1 MAYKNNN
8 KLILQNNNIITHQR
22 CAYGKEQA
30 AILVKQA
37 NYLNILDYMKEE
49 QLIKQIDYETEKE
62 NFFKQCSKTKS
73 NHTKRQYKNGLNK
86 LEEYCKMN
94 NKNILFIKARE
105 ADDFITEVNSSE
117 LSNLSVRALVSSCSS
132 FFSFLERRYP
142 FMKNPFR
149 GTKTRPPVKNKKRLE
164 VPTKKEIELIIKD
177 ISDPLIKVAIIFIM
191 ECGVRVGAL
200 PKLEIRNNPTGER
213 SFKYYSYSKGK
224 EISWKVTDKVIK
236 LLAKARRAKQNNL
249 SFNNPFKNKSSEV
262 IRNIFYR
269 SSKRLY
275 EKGKIK
281 AAYSIHDIRHYFAV
295 TLYKQTK
302 DIELIRQ
309 ALNHSSIAI
318 TGIYLKSLE
327 VE

>member
-1 MAYKNNN
+1 MASKNKNQ
-8 KLILQNNNIITHQR
+8 LISQNNNNIITE
-22 CAYGKEQA
+22 EQA
-30 AILVKQA
+30 ELLIKQA

-86 LEEYCKMN
+86 LEEYCSMN

-117 LSNLSVRALVSSCSS
+117 LSNLSIRALVSSCSS

-142 FMKNPFR
+142 FIKNPFR

-177 ISDPLIKVAIIFIM
+177 ISDPLIKMAVIFIM

-200 PKLEIRNNPTGER
+200 PKLEIRNN
-213 SFKYYSYSKGK
+213 KYYSYSKGK

-236 LLAKARRAKQNNL
+236 ELKKNNL
-249 SFNNPFKNKSSEV
+249 TFNAPFKNKSSEV

-275 EKGKIK
+275 EQGKIK
-281 AAYSIHDIRHYFAV
+281 ASYSIHDIRHYFAV
-295 TLYKQTK
+295 TLYKKTR
-302 DIELIRQ
+302 DIELIRK
-309 ALNHSSIAI
+309 ALNHSNIAI
-318 TGIYLKSLE
+318 TGLYLRSLE

>member
-1 MAYKNNN
+1 MASKKKNQ
-8 KLILQNNNIITHQR
+8 LILPYNNNIITE
-22 CAYGKEQA
+22 EQA
-30 AILVKQA
+30 ELLTKQA

-86 LEEYCKMN
+86 LEEYCSMN

-117 LSNLSVRALVSSCSS
+117 LSNLSIRALVSSCSS

-142 FMKNPFR
+142 FIKNPFR

-177 ISDPLIKVAIIFIM
+177 ISDPLIKMAIIFIM

-200 PKLEIRNNPTGER
+200 PKLEIRNN
-213 SFKYYSYSKGK
+213 KYYSYSKGK

-236 LLAKARRAKQNNL
+236 ELKRNNIT
-249 SFNNPFKNKSSEV
+249 FNAPFKNKSSEV

-275 EKGKIK
+275 EQGKIK

-295 TLYKQTK
+295 TLYKQTR
-302 DIELIRQ
+302 DIELIRK
-309 ALNHSSIAI
+309 ALNHSNIAI
-318 TGIYLKSLE
+318 TGLYLRSLE

>member
-1 MAYKNNN
+1 MADKKNN
-8 KLILQNNNIITHQR
+8 KLILQNNNIITE
-22 CAYGKEQA
+22 EQA
-30 AILVKQA
+30 ELLIKQA

-86 LEEYCKMN
+86 LEEYCRIN

-117 LSNLSVRALVSSCSS
+117 LSNLSIRALVSSCSS

-142 FMKNPFR
+142 FIKNPFR

-177 ISDPLIKVAIIFIM
+177 ISDPLIKMAIIFIM

-200 PKLEIRNNPTGER
+200 PKLEIRNN
-213 SFKYYSYSKGK
+213 KYYSYSKGK
-224 EISWKVTDKVIK
+224 EISWKVTDKAIK
-236 LLAKARRAKQNNL
+236 ELKKNKLDIET
-249 SFNNPFKNKSSEV
+249 PFKNKSSEV

-275 EKGKIK
+275 VQGKIK
-281 AAYSIHDIRHYFAV
+281 ASYSIHDIRHYFAV
-295 TLYKQTK
+295 TLYKKTK

-318 TGIYLKSLE
+318 TGIYLRSLE
-327 VE
+327 VEQ

>member
-1 MAYKNNN
+1 MADKKNN
-8 KLILQNNNIITHQR
+8 KLILQNNNIITE
-22 CAYGKEQA
+22 EQA
-30 AILVKQA
+30 ELLIKQA

-86 LEEYCKMN
+86 LEEYCRMN

-117 LSNLSVRALVSSCSS
+117 LSNLSIRALVSSCSS

-142 FMKNPFR
+142 FIKNPFR

-177 ISDPLIKVAIIFIM
+177 ISDPLVKTAVIFIQ

-200 PKLEIRNNPTGER
+200 SKLEIKNN
-213 SFKYYSYSKGK
+213 KYYSYSKGK
-224 EISWKVTDKVIK
+224 EISWKVTDKAIK
-236 LLAKARRAKQNNL
+236 ELKKNNL
-249 SFNNPFKNKSSEV
+249 SFDAPFKNKSSEV
-262 IRNIFYR
+262 IRNVFYR

-275 EKGKIK
+275 EQGKIK

-295 TLYKQTK
+295 TLYKQTR
-302 DIELIRQ
+302 DIELIRK
-309 ALNHSSIAI
+309 ALNHSNIAI
-318 TGIYLKSLE
+318 TGLYLRSLE

>member
-1 MAYKNNN
+1 MASKKN
-8 KLILQNNNIITHQR
+8 KELILQNNNIISQ
-22 CAYGKEQA
+22 EQA
-30 AILVKQA
+30 ELLYKQA

-73 NHTKRQYKNGLNK
+73 NHTKRQYRNGLNK

-164 VPTKKEIELIIKD
+164 VPSKKEIELIIKD

-200 PKLEIRNNPTGER
+200 PKLEIRNN
-213 SFKYYSYSKGK
+213 KYYSYSKGK

-236 LLAKARRAKQNNL
+236 LLKQNNL
-249 SFNNPFKNKSSEV
+249 SFNCPFKNKSSEV

-275 EKGKIK
+275 KQGKIK
-281 AAYSIHDIRHYFAV
+281 AAYSIHDVRHYFAV
-295 TLYKQTK
+295 TIYKQTK

>member
-1 MAYKNNN
+1 MASKKNN
-8 KLILQNNNIITHQR
+8 KLIIQNNNIISQ
-22 CAYGKEQA
+22 EQA
-30 AILVKQA
+30 ELLIKQA

-117 LSNLSVRALVSSCSS
+117 LSNLSIRALVSSCSS

-177 ISDPLIKVAIIFIM
+177 ISNPLIKVAIIFIM

-200 PKLEIRNNPTGER
+200 PKLEIRNN
-213 SFKYYSYSKGK
+213 KYYSYSKGK

-236 LLAKARRAKQNNL
+236 LLKQNNL

-275 EKGKIK
+275 NQGKIK

-327 VE
+327 AE

>member
-1 MAYKNNN
+1 MASKNKNQLISQNNN
-8 KLILQNNNIITHQR
+8 INNNIITE
-22 CAYGKEQA
+22 EQA
-30 AILVKQA
+30 ELLIKQA

-86 LEEYCKMN
+86 LEEYCRIN

-117 LSNLSVRALVSSCSS
+117 LSNLSIRALVSSCSS

-142 FMKNPFR
+142 FIKNPFR

-177 ISDPLIKVAIIFIM
+177 ISDPLIKMAVIFIM

-200 PKLEIRNNPTGER
+200 PKLEIRNN
-213 SFKYYSYSKGK
+213 KYYSYSKGK

-236 LLAKARRAKQNNL
+236 ELKKNNL
-249 SFNNPFKNKSSEV
+249 TFNAPFKNKSSEV

-275 EKGKIK
+275 VQGKIK

-295 TLYKQTK
+295 TLYKKTK
-302 DIELIRQ
+302 DIELIRK
-309 ALNHSSIAI
+309 ALNHSNIAI
-318 TGIYLKSLE
+318 TGLYLRSLE

>member
-1 MAYKNNN
+1 MASKKYEE
-8 KLILQNNNIITHQR
+8 LILQNNNIISQ
-22 CAYGKEQA
+22 EQA
-30 AILVKQA
+30 ELLYKQA

-200 PKLEIRNNPTGER
+200 PKLEIRNN
-213 SFKYYSYSKGK
+213 KYYSYSKGK
-224 EISWKVTDKVIK
+224 EISWKVTEKVIK
-236 LLAKARRAKQNNL
+236 LLKQNNL

-275 EKGKIK
+275 NQGKIK

-309 ALNHSSIAI
+309 ALNHSNIAI

>member
-1 MAYKNNN
+1 MASKGNN
-8 KLILQNNNIITHQR
+8 KLIIQNNNIISQ
-22 CAYGKEQA
+22 EQA
-30 AILVKQA
+30 ELLYKQA

-86 LEEYCKMN
+86 LEEYCLRRSTCGEMN

-200 PKLEIRNNPTGER
+200 PKLEIRNN
-213 SFKYYSYSKGK
+213 KYYSYSKGK
-224 EISWKVTDKVIK
+224 EISWKVTEKVIK
-236 LLAKARRAKQNNL
+236 LLKQNNI
-249 SFNNPFKNKSSEV
+249 SFNSPFKNKSSEV

-275 EKGKIK
+275 NQGKIK

>member
-1 MAYKNNN
+1 MASKKKNE
-8 KLILQNNNIITHQR
+8 LILQNNNNIITE
-22 CAYGKEQA
+22 EQA
-30 AILVKQA
+30 ELLIKQA

-86 LEEYCKMN
+86 LEEYCRIN

-117 LSNLSVRALVSSCSS
+117 LSNLSIRALVSSCSS

-142 FMKNPFR
+142 FIKNPFR

-177 ISDPLIKVAIIFIM
+177 ISDPLIKMAIIFIM

-200 PKLEIRNNPTGER
+200 PKLEIKNN
-213 SFKYYSYSKGK
+213 KYYSYSKGK
-224 EISWKVTDKVIK
+224 EISWKVTDKAIK
-236 LLAKARRAKQNNL
+236 ELKKNKLDIET
-249 SFNNPFKNKSSEV
+249 PFKNKSSEV

-275 EKGKIK
+275 VQGKIK

-295 TLYKQTK
+295 TLYKK
-302 DIELIRQ
+302 NRDIELIRK
-309 ALNHSSIAI
+309 ALNHSNIAI
-318 TGIYLKSLE
+318 TGIYLRSLE

>member
-1 MAYKNNN
+1 MY
-8 KLILQNNNIITHQR
+8 ILYNNIITE
-22 CAYGKEQA
+22 KQA
-30 AILVKQA
+30 ELLIKQA

-73 NHTKRQYKNGLNK
+73 NHTKRQYRNGLNK
-86 LEEYCKMN
+86 LEEYCRMN
-94 NKNILFIKARE
+94 SKNILFIKARE

-117 LSNLSVRALVSSCSS
+117 LSNLSIRALVSSCSS

-177 ISDPLIKVAIIFIM
+177 IADPIIKVAIIFIM

-200 PKLEIRNNPTGER
+200 PKLEIRNN
-213 SFKYYSYSKGK
+213 KYYSYSKGK
-224 EISWKVTDKVIK
+224 EISWKVTDKVVK
-236 LLAKARRAKQNNL
+236 LLKQNNL

-275 EKGKIK
+275 NQGKIK

>member
-1 MAYKNNN
+1 MADKKNN
-8 KLILQNNNIITHQR
+8 KLILQNNNIITE
-22 CAYGKEQA
+22 EQA
-30 AILVKQA
+30 ELLIKQA

-86 LEEYCKMN
+86 LEEYCRMN

-117 LSNLSVRALVSSCSS
+117 LSNLSIRALVSSCSS

-142 FMKNPFR
+142 FIKNPFR

-177 ISDPLIKVAIIFIM
+177 ICDPLVKTAVIFIQ

-200 PKLEIRNNPTGER
+200 PKLEIKNN
-213 SFKYYSYSKGK
+213 KYYSYSKGK
-224 EISWKVTDKVIK
+224 EISWKVTDKAIK
-236 LLAKARRAKQNNL
+236 ELKKNKLDIET
-249 SFNNPFKNKSSEV
+249 PFKNKSSEV
-262 IRNIFYR
+262 IRNVFYR

-275 EKGKIK
+275 EQGKIK
-281 AAYSIHDIRHYFAV
+281 ASYSIHDIRHYFAV
-295 TLYKQTK
+295 TLYKKTK

-318 TGIYLKSLE
+318 TGIYLRSLE

>member
-1 MAYKNNN
+1 MASKKYKE
-8 KLILQNNNIITHQR
+8 LILQNNNIINQ
-22 CAYGKEQA
+22 EQA
-30 AILVKQA
+30 ELLYKQA

-49 QLIKQIDYETEKE
+49 QLIKQIDYKTEKE

-117 LSNLSVRALVSSCSS
+117 LSNLSIRALVSSCSS

-177 ISDPLIKVAIIFIM
+177 ISDPLIKVSIIFIM

-200 PKLEIRNNPTGER
+200 PKLEIRNNPAGEH

-224 EISWKVTDKVIK
+224 EISWKVTEKVIK
-236 LLAKARRAKQNNL
+236 LLKQNNL

-275 EKGKIK
+275 NQGKIK

-302 DIELIRQ
+302 DIELVRQ

-327 VE
+327 AE

>member
-1 MAYKNNN
+1 MASKNKNQLISQNNN
-8 KLILQNNNIITHQR
+8 INNNIITE
-22 CAYGKEQA
+22 EQA
-30 AILVKQA
+30 ELLIKQA

-86 LEEYCKMN
+86 LEEYCSMN

-117 LSNLSVRALVSSCSS
+117 LSNLSIRALVSSCSS

-142 FMKNPFR
+142 FIKNPFR

-177 ISDPLIKVAIIFIM
+177 ISDPLIKMAIIFIM

-200 PKLEIRNNPTGER
+200 PKLEIRNN
-213 SFKYYSYSKGK
+213 KYYSYSKGK

-236 LLAKARRAKQNNL
+236 ELKKYNLA
-249 SFNNPFKNKSSEV
+249 FNAPFKNKSSEV
-262 IRNIFYR
+262 IRNVFYR

-275 EKGKIK
+275 EQGKIK
-281 AAYSIHDIRHYFAV
+281 ASYSIHDIRHYFAV
-295 TLYKQTK
+295 TLYKKTR
-302 DIELIRQ
+302 DIELIRK
-309 ALNHSSIAI
+309 ALNHSNIAI
-318 TGIYLKSLE
+318 TGLYLRSLE

>member
-1 MAYKNNN
+1 MADKKNN
-8 KLILQNNNIITHQR
+8 KLILQNNNIITE
-22 CAYGKEQA
+22 EQA
-30 AILVKQA
+30 ELLIKQA

-86 LEEYCKMN
+86 LEEYCRIN

-117 LSNLSVRALVSSCSS
+117 LSNLSIRALVSSCSS

-142 FMKNPFR
+142 FIKNPFR

-177 ISDPLIKVAIIFIM
+177 ISDPLIKMAVIFIM

-200 PKLEIRNNPTGER
+200 SKLEIKNN
-213 SFKYYSYSKGK
+213 KYYSYSKGK
-224 EISWKVTDKVIK
+224 EISWKVTDKAIK
-236 LLAKARRAKQNNL
+236 ELKKNKLDIET
-249 SFNNPFKNKSSEV
+249 PFKNKSSEV
-262 IRNIFYR
+262 IRNVFYR

-275 EKGKIK
+275 EQGKIK
-281 AAYSIHDIRHYFAV
+281 ASYSIHDIRHYFAV
-295 TLYKQTK
+295 TLYKKTK

-318 TGIYLKSLE
+318 TGIYLRSLE
-327 VE
+327 IE

>member
-1 MAYKNNN
+1 
-8 KLILQNNNIITHQR
+8 
-22 CAYGKEQA
+22 
-30 AILVKQA
+30 
-37 NYLNILDYMKEE
+37 
-49 QLIKQIDYETEKE
+49 
-62 NFFKQCSKTKS
+62 
-73 NHTKRQYKNGLNK
+73 
-86 LEEYCKMN
+86 
-94 NKNILFIKARE
+94 
-105 ADDFITEVNSSE
+105 DDFITEVNSSE

-177 ISDPLIKVAIIFIM
+177 ISDPLIKAAVIFIM

-200 PKLEIRNNPTGER
+200 TNLEIRNNPATH
-213 SFKYYSYSKGK
+213 SCKYYSYSKGK

-236 LLAKARRAKQNNL
+236 LLKQNNL
-249 SFNNPFKNKSSEV
+249 SFKAPFKNKSSEV

-275 EKGKIK
+275 EQGKIK

>member
-1 MAYKNNN
+1 MASKSNN
-8 KLILQNNNIITHQR
+8 KLIAQNNNNIITE
-22 CAYGKEQA
+22 KQA
-30 AILVKQA
+30 ELPLTAVSRLIKQA

-62 NFFKQCSKTKS
+62 NFFRQCSKTKS
-73 NHTKRQYKNGLNK
+73 NHTKRQYRNGLNK

-117 LSNLSVRALVSSCSS
+117 LSNLSIRALVSSCSS

-177 ISDPLIKVAIIFIM
+177 IADPLIKVAIIFIM

-200 PKLEIRNNPTGER
+200 PKLEIRNN
-213 SFKYYSYSKGK
+213 KYYSYSKGK

-236 LLAKARRAKQNNL
+236 LLKQNNL
-249 SFNNPFKNKSSEV
+249 SFNCPFKNKSSEV

-275 EKGKIK
+275 EQGKIK

>member
-1 MAYKNNN
+1 MADKKNN
-8 KLILQNNNIITHQR
+8 KLILQNNNIITE
-22 CAYGKEQA
+22 EQA
-30 AILVKQA
+30 ELLIKQA

-86 LEEYCKMN
+86 LEEYCRIN

-117 LSNLSVRALVSSCSS
+117 LSNLSIRALVSSCSS

-142 FMKNPFR
+142 FIKNPFR

-177 ISDPLIKVAIIFIM
+177 ISDPLVKTAVIFIQ

-200 PKLEIRNNPTGER
+200 SKLEIKNN
-213 SFKYYSYSKGK
+213 KYYSYSKGK
-224 EISWKVTDKVIK
+224 EISWKVTDKAIK
-236 LLAKARRAKQNNL
+236 ELKKNKLDIET
-249 SFNNPFKNKSSEV
+249 PFKNKSSEV

-275 EKGKIK
+275 EQGKIK
-281 AAYSIHDIRHYFAV
+281 ASYSIHDIRHYFAV
-295 TLYKQTK
+295 TLYKK
-302 DIELIRQ
+302 NRDIELIRK
-309 ALNHSSIAI
+309 ALNHSNIAI
-318 TGIYLKSLE
+318 TGLYLRSLE

>member
-1 MAYKNNN
+1 MADKKNN
-8 KLILQNNNIITHQR
+8 KLILQNNNIITE
-22 CAYGKEQA
+22 EQA
-30 AILVKQA
+30 ELLIKQA

-86 LEEYCKMN
+86 LEEYCRIN

-117 LSNLSVRALVSSCSS
+117 LSNLSIRALVSSCSS

-142 FMKNPFR
+142 FIKNPFR

-177 ISDPLIKVAIIFIM
+177 ISDPLIKMAIIFIM

-200 PKLEIRNNPTGER
+200 PKLEIKNN
-213 SFKYYSYSKGK
+213 KYYSYSKGK
-224 EISWKVTDKVIK
+224 EISWKVTDKAIK
-236 LLAKARRAKQNNL
+236 ELKKNKLDIET
-249 SFNNPFKNKSSEV
+249 PFKNKSSEV

-275 EKGKIK
+275 EQGKIK
-281 AAYSIHDIRHYFAV
+281 ASYSIHDIRHYFAV
-295 TLYKQTK
+295 KLYKQTK

-318 TGIYLKSLE
+318 TGLYLRSLE

>member
-1 MAYKNNN
+1 MASKKKNQ
-8 KLILQNNNIITHQR
+8 LILPYNNNIITE
-22 CAYGKEQA
+22 EQA
-30 AILVKQA
+30 ELLTKQA

-86 LEEYCKMN
+86 LEEYCSMN

-117 LSNLSVRALVSSCSS
+117 LSNLSIRALVSSCSS

-142 FMKNPFR
+142 FIKNPFR

-177 ISDPLIKVAIIFIM
+177 ISDPLIKMAIIFIM

-200 PKLEIRNNPTGER
+200 PKLEIRNN
-213 SFKYYSYSKGK
+213 KYYSYSKGK

-236 LLAKARRAKQNNL
+236 ELKRNNIT
-249 SFNNPFKNKSSEV
+249 FNAPFKNKSSEV

-275 EKGKIK
+275 EQGKIK

-295 TLYKQTK
+295 TLYKQTR
-302 DIELIRQ
+302 DIELIRK
-309 ALNHSSIAI
+309 ALNHSNIA
-318 TGIYLKSLE
+318 
-327 VE
+327 

>member
-1 MAYKNNN
+1 MASKSNN
-8 KLILQNNNIITHQR
+8 KLIAQNNNNIITE
-22 CAYGKEQA
+22 KQA
-30 AILVKQA
+30 ELLIKQA

-73 NHTKRQYKNGLNK
+73 NHTKRQYRNGLNK
-86 LEEYCKMN
+86 LEEYCRMN
-94 NKNILFIKARE
+94 SKNILFIKARE

-117 LSNLSVRALVSSCSS
+117 LSNLSIRALVSSCSS

-177 ISDPLIKVAIIFIM
+177 IADPIIKVAIIFIM

-200 PKLEIRNNPTGER
+200 PKLEIRNN
-213 SFKYYSYSKGK
+213 KYYSYSKGK
-224 EISWKVTDKVIK
+224 EISWKVTEKVIK
-236 LLAKARRAKQNNL
+236 LLKQNNI

-275 EKGKIK
+275 NQGKIK

>member
-1 MAYKNNN
+1 MASKKYKE
-8 KLILQNNNIITHQR
+8 LILQNNNIISQ
-22 CAYGKEQA
+22 EQA
-30 AILVKQA
+30 ELLYKQA

-200 PKLEIRNNPTGER
+200 PNLEIRNN
-213 SFKYYSYSKGK
+213 KYYSYSKGK

-236 LLAKARRAKQNNL
+236 LLKQNNI
-249 SFNNPFKNKSSEV
+249 SFNCPFKNKSSEV

-275 EKGKIK
+275 NQGKIK

>member
-1 MAYKNNN
+1 MASKENN
-8 KLILQNNNIITHQR
+8 KLIIQNNNIISQ
-22 CAYGKEQA
+22 EQA
-30 AILVKQA
+30 ELLYKQA

-73 NHTKRQYKNGLNK
+73 NHTKRQYRNGLNK
-86 LEEYCKMN
+86 LEEYCSMN

-117 LSNLSVRALVSSCSS
+117 LSNLSIRALVSSCSS

-200 PKLEIRNNPTGER
+200 PKLEIRNN
-213 SFKYYSYSKGK
+213 KYYSYSKGK

-236 LLAKARRAKQNNL
+236 LLKQNNL

-275 EKGKIK
+275 NQGKIK

>member
-1 MAYKNNN
+1 MGNN
-8 KLILQNNNIITHQR
+8 KLIKKEYNNLITE
-22 CAYGKEQA
+22 KQA
-30 AILVKQA
+30 ELLYKQA

-73 NHTKRQYKNGLNK
+73 SHTKRQYRNGLNK
-86 LEEYCKMN
+86 LEEYCLRRSTCGEMN
-94 NKNILFIKARE
+94 NKNILFIKAKE

-164 VPTKKEIELIIKD
+164 VPAKKEIELIIKD
-177 ISDPLIKVAIIFIM
+177 ISDPLVKMAVIFIM

-200 PKLEIRNNPTGER
+200 PNLEIKNN
-213 SFKYYSYSKGK
+213 KYYSYSKGK
-224 EISWKVTDKVIK
+224 EVSGKVTDKVIK
-236 LLAKARRAKQNNL
+236 LLAKARRAKQNKLNIEA
-249 SFNNPFKNKSSEV
+249 PFKNKSSEV

-275 EKGKIK
+275 NQGKIK

-302 DIELIRQ
+302 DIELIRR

>member
-1 MAYKNNN
+1 MSSKKKNE
-8 KLILQNNNIITHQR
+8 LILKRNNIISQ
-22 CAYGKEQA
+22 EQA
-30 AILVKQA
+30 ELLYKQA

-86 LEEYCKMN
+86 LEEYCNMN

-117 LSNLSVRALVSSCSS
+117 LSNLSIRALVSSCSS

-142 FMKNPFR
+142 FIKNPFR

-200 PKLEIRNNPTGER
+200 PKLEIRNN
-213 SFKYYSYSKGK
+213 KYYSYSKGK

-236 LLAKARRAKQNNL
+236 ELKKNNL
-249 SFNNPFKNKSSEV
+249 SFDKPFKNKSSEV

-275 EKGKIK
+275 KQGKIK

>member
-1 MAYKNNN
+1 MASKSNN
-8 KLILQNNNIITHQR
+8 KLIAQNNNNIITE
-22 CAYGKEQA
+22 KQA
-30 AILVKQA
+30 ELLIKQA

-86 LEEYCKMN
+86 LEEYCLRRSTCGEMN

-200 PKLEIRNNPTGER
+200 PKLEIRNN
-213 SFKYYSYSKGK
+213 KYYSYSKGK

-236 LLAKARRAKQNNL
+236 LLKQNNL

-275 EKGKIK
+275 NQGKIK

>member
-1 MAYKNNN
+1 MALKKNSNKLKTANNN
-8 KLILQNNNIITHQR
+8 KIIISEEEALILT
-22 CAYGKEQA
+22 
-30 AILVKQA
+30 KQA

-49 QLIKQIDYETEKE
+49 ELIKQINYETEKE

-73 NHTKRQYKNGLNK
+73 SHTKRQYKNGLKK
-86 LEEYCKMN
+86 LEEYCTMN
-94 NKNILFIKARE
+94 NKNILFIKPRE
-105 ADDFITEVNSSE
+105 ADDFITEVNSSK
-117 LSNLSVRALVSSCSS
+117 LSNLSIRALVSSVSS

-149 GTKTRPPVKNKKRLE
+149 GTKQRPPVKNKKKLE

-177 ISDPLIKVAIIFIM
+177 IADNQIKIAVIFIM

-200 PKLEIRNNPTGER
+200 SKLEIRKNVLDNNY
-213 SFKYYSYSKGK
+213 KYYSYSKGK

-236 LLAKARRAKQNNL
+236 ELKKNNL
-249 SFNNPFKNKSSEV
+249 TFNAPFKNKSSEV

-275 EKGKIK
+275 VQGKIK

-295 TLYKQTK
+295 ALYKKTK

-318 TGIYLKSLE
+318 TGIYLRSLE

>member
-1 MAYKNNN
+1 MADKKNN
-8 KLILQNNNIITHQR
+8 KLILQNNNIITE
-22 CAYGKEQA
+22 EQA
-30 AILVKQA
+30 ELLIKQA

-86 LEEYCKMN
+86 LEEYCRIN

-117 LSNLSVRALVSSCSS
+117 LSNLSIRALVSSCSS

-142 FMKNPFR
+142 FIKNPFR

-177 ISDPLIKVAIIFIM
+177 ISDPLIKMAIIFIM

-200 PKLEIRNNPTGER
+200 PKLEIKHN
-213 SFKYYSYSKGK
+213 KYYSYSKGK
-224 EISWKVTDKVIK
+224 EISWKVTDKAIK
-236 LLAKARRAKQNNL
+236 ELKKNKLDIET
-249 SFNNPFKNKSSEV
+249 PFKNKSSEV

-275 EKGKIK
+275 VQGKIK

-295 TLYKQTK
+295 TLYKK
-302 DIELIRQ
+302 NRDIELIRK
-309 ALNHSSIAI
+309 ALNHSNIAI
-318 TGIYLKSLE
+318 TGLYLRSLE

>member
-1 MAYKNNN
+1 MADKKNN
-8 KLILQNNNIITHQR
+8 KLILQNNNIITE
-22 CAYGKEQA
+22 EQA
-30 AILVKQA
+30 ELLIKQA

-86 LEEYCKMN
+86 LEEYCRIN

-117 LSNLSVRALVSSCSS
+117 LSNLSIRALVSSCSS

-142 FMKNPFR
+142 FIKNPFR

-177 ISDPLIKVAIIFIM
+177 ISDPLIKMAIIFIM

-200 PKLEIRNNPTGER
+200 SKLEIKNN
-213 SFKYYSYSKGK
+213 KYYSYSKGK

-236 LLAKARRAKQNNL
+236 ELKKNKLYIET
-249 SFNNPFKNKSSEV
+249 PFKNKSSEV

-275 EKGKIK
+275 EQGKIK
-281 AAYSIHDIRHYFAV
+281 ASYSIHDIRHYFAV
-295 TLYKQTK
+295 KLYKQTK

-318 TGIYLKSLE
+318 TGLYLRSLE

>member
-1 MAYKNNN
+1 MRNN
-8 KLILQNNNIITHQR
+8 KLIKKEYSNLITE
-22 CAYGKEQA
+22 EQA
-30 AILVKQA
+30 ELLYKQA
-37 NYLNILDYMKEE
+37 NYLNILDYLKEE
-49 QLIKQIDYETEKE
+49 ELIKQIDYETEKE

-117 LSNLSVRALVSSCSS
+117 LSNLSIRALVSSCSS

-164 VPTKKEIELIIKD
+164 VPAKKEIELIIKD
-177 ISDPLIKVAIIFIM
+177 ISDPLVKMAVIFIM

-200 PKLEIRNNPTGER
+200 PNLEIKNN
-213 SFKYYSYSKGK
+213 KYYSYSKGK
-224 EISWKVTDKVIK
+224 EVSGKVTDKVIK
-236 LLAKARRAKQNNL
+236 LLAKARRAKQNKLNIEA
-249 SFNNPFKNKSSEV
+249 PFKNKSSEV

-275 EKGKIK
+275 QQGKIK

-302 DIELIRQ
+302 DVELIRR

-327 VE
+327 AE

>member
-1 MAYKNNN
+1 MGNN
-8 KLILQNNNIITHQR
+8 KLIKKEYNNLITE
-22 CAYGKEQA
+22 KQA
-30 AILVKQA
+30 ELLIKQA

-73 NHTKRQYKNGLNK
+73 NHTKRQYRNGLNK

-94 NKNILFIKARE
+94 KKNILFIKARE

-117 LSNLSVRALVSSCSS
+117 LSNLSIRALVSSCSS

-177 ISDPLIKVAIIFIM
+177 IADPLIKVAIIFIM

-200 PKLEIRNNPTGER
+200 PKLEIRNN
-213 SFKYYSYSKGK
+213 KYYSYSKGK
-224 EISWKVTDKVIK
+224 EVSGKVTDKVIK
-236 LLAKARRAKQNNL
+236 LLAKARRAKQNKLNIEA
-249 SFNNPFKNKSSEV
+249 PFKNKSSEV

-275 EKGKIK
+275 QQGKIK

-327 VE
+327 V

>member
-1 MAYKNNN
+1 MASKKN
-8 KLILQNNNIITHQR
+8 KELILQNNNIISQ
-22 CAYGKEQA
+22 EQA
-30 AILVKQA
+30 ELLIKQA

-86 LEEYCKMN
+86 LEEYCRLN

-117 LSNLSVRALVSSCSS
+117 LSNLSIRALVSSCSS

-200 PKLEIRNNPTGER
+200 PKLEIRNN
-213 SFKYYSYSKGK
+213 KYYSYSKGK

-236 LLAKARRAKQNNL
+236 SLKQNNL

-275 EKGKIK
+275 NQGKIK
-281 AAYSIHDIRHYFAV
+281 AAYSIHDVRHYFAV

>member
-1 MAYKNNN
+1 M
-8 KLILQNNNIITHQR
+8 LTVITNNIITE
-22 CAYGKEQA
+22 KQA
-30 AILVKQA
+30 ELLIKQA

-73 NHTKRQYKNGLNK
+73 NHTKRQYRNGLNK
-86 LEEYCKMN
+86 LEEYCRMN
-94 NKNILFIKARE
+94 SKNILFIKARE

-117 LSNLSVRALVSSCSS
+117 LSNLSIRALVSSCSS

-177 ISDPLIKVAIIFIM
+177 IADPIIKVAIIFIM

-200 PKLEIRNNPTGER
+200 PKLEIRNN
-213 SFKYYSYSKGK
+213 KYYSYSKGK
-224 EISWKVTDKVIK
+224 EISWKVTDKVVK
-236 LLAKARRAKQNNL
+236 LLKQNNL

-275 EKGKIK
+275 NQGKIK

>member
-1 MAYKNNN
+1 MASKKNN
-8 KLILQNNNIITHQR
+8 KLIIQNNNIISQ
-22 CAYGKEQA
+22 EQA
-30 AILVKQA
+30 ELLYKQA

-86 LEEYCKMN
+86 LEEYCLRRSTCGEMN

-200 PKLEIRNNPTGER
+200 PKLEI
-213 SFKYYSYSKGK
+213 
-224 EISWKVTDKVIK
+224 K
-236 LLAKARRAKQNNL
+236 LL
-249 SFNNPFKNKSSEV
+249 
-262 IRNIFYR
+262 
-269 SSKRLY
+269 
-275 EKGKIK
+275 
-281 AAYSIHDIRHYFAV
+281 
-295 TLYKQTK
+295 
-302 DIELIRQ
+302 
-309 ALNHSSIAI
+309 
-318 TGIYLKSLE
+318 
-327 VE
+327 

>member
-1 MAYKNNN
+1 MASKKYKE
-8 KLILQNNNIITHQR
+8 LILQNNNIISQ
-22 CAYGKEQA
+22 EQA
-30 AILVKQA
+30 ELLYKQA

-86 LEEYCKMN
+86 LEEYCKIN

-177 ISDPLIKVAIIFIM
+177 ISNPLIKVAIIFIM

-200 PKLEIRNNPTGER
+200 PKLEIRNN
-213 SFKYYSYSKGK
+213 KYYSYSKGK

-236 LLAKARRAKQNNL
+236 LLKQNNL

-275 EKGKIK
+275 NQGKIK

-327 VE
+327 AE

>member
-1 MAYKNNN
+1 MASKNKNQLISQNNN
-8 KLILQNNNIITHQR
+8 INNNIITE
-22 CAYGKEQA
+22 EQA
-30 AILVKQA
+30 ELLIKQA

-86 LEEYCKMN
+86 LEEYCRIN

-117 LSNLSVRALVSSCSS
+117 LSNLSIRALVSSCSS

-142 FMKNPFR
+142 FIKNPFR

-177 ISDPLIKVAIIFIM
+177 ISDPLIKMAVIFIM

-200 PKLEIRNNPTGER
+200 PKLEIRNN
-213 SFKYYSYSKGK
+213 KYYSYSKGK

-236 LLAKARRAKQNNL
+236 ELKKNNL
-249 SFNNPFKNKSSEV
+249 TFNAPFKNKSSEV
-262 IRNIFYR
+262 IRNVFYR

-275 EKGKIK
+275 EQGKIK
-281 AAYSIHDIRHYFAV
+281 ASYSIHDIRHYFAV
-295 TLYKQTK
+295 TLYKKTR
-302 DIELIRQ
+302 DIELIRK
-309 ALNHSSIAI
+309 ALNHSNIAI
-318 TGIYLKSLE
+318 TGLYLRSLE